1 MDLREEIARAAYY
14 LYERSGWLHGR
25 DEEHWLEAERSVMGR
40 LEQRAG
46 EAVRDTAVD
55 APPATRKNKAIKRRV
70 KPGAKP
76 GAKARPSG
84 RPYRFYEVLGECRD

>member
-25 DEEHWLEAERSVMGR
+25 DTEHWFEAERLVMGR
-40 LEQRAG
+40 LEQKSG
-46 EAVRDTAVD
+46 EAAMETAVP
-55 APPATRKNKAIKRRV
+55 APPAKKNKAVRRRA

-76 GAKARPSG
+76 GAKARP
-84 RPYRFYEVLGECRD
+84 